1 MSFSFLTFGL
11 KNITLHSK
19 VSTFINSK
27 DKNFRMKIYIND
39 LTSKVKELKQIKN
52 QAKSIL
58 SYLKLPSSTEVS
70 ISFIDDSYMRE
81 LNLKYRDNNRTTDV
95 LSFPQEG
102 ELLGDILISVDK
114 ATAQSEELGHT
125 FEQEARRLVVHGL
138 LHLLGYDHKKLQEAQ
153 LMEEKEKEVLEFL

>member
-1 MSFSFLTFGL
+1 M
-11 KNITLHSK
+11 

-27 DKNFRMKIYIND
+27 NKNFRMKIYIND
-39 LTSKVKELKQIKN
+39 LTGKVKELKQIKN
-52 QAKSIL
+52 QSKSIL

-70 ISFIDDSYMRE
+70 ISFIDDGYMRE

-125 FEQEARRLVVHGL
+125 FEQEVRRLVVHGI

>member
-1 MSFSFLTFGL
+1 
-11 KNITLHSK
+11 
-19 VSTFINSK
+19 
-27 DKNFRMKIYIND
+27 MKIYIND
-39 LTSKVKELKQIKN
+39 LTGKVKELKQIKN
-52 QAKSIL
+52 QSKSIL

-70 ISFIDDSYMRE
+70 ISFIDDGYMRE

-125 FEQEARRLVVHGL
+125 FEQEVRRLVVHGI

>member
-1 MSFSFLTFGL
+1 
-11 KNITLHSK
+11 
-19 VSTFINSK
+19 
-27 DKNFRMKIYIND
+27 MKIYIND
-39 LTSKVKELKQIKN
+39 LTGKVKELKQIKN

-125 FEQEARRLVVHGL
+125 FEQEVRRLVVHGL

>member
-1 MSFSFLTFGL
+1 
-11 KNITLHSK
+11 
-19 VSTFINSK
+19 
-27 DKNFRMKIYIND
+27 MKIYIND
-39 LTSKVKELKQIKN
+39 LTGKVKELNQIEN
-52 QAKSIL
+52 QAKSIM

-125 FEQEARRLVVHGL
+125 FGL
-138 LHLLGYDHKKLQEAQ
+138 RSLKDLPDLKEIEEFEDSFNDFNMNLQKL
-153 LMEEKEKEVLEFL
+153 

>member
-1 MSFSFLTFGL
+1 
-11 KNITLHSK
+11 
-19 VSTFINSK
+19 
-27 DKNFRMKIYIND
+27 MKIYIND
-39 LTSKVKELKQIKN
+39 LTGKVKELKLIKN
-52 QAKSIL
+52 QSKSIL

-70 ISFIDDSYMRE
+70 ISFIDDGYMRE

-125 FEQEARRLVVHGL
+125 FEQEVRRLVVHGV
-138 LHLLGYDHKKLQEAQ
+138 LHLLGYDHKKLQEAR
-153 LMEEKEKEVLEFL
+153 LMEEKEKEILEFL

>member
-1 MSFSFLTFGL
+1 
-11 KNITLHSK
+11 
-19 VSTFINSK
+19 
-27 DKNFRMKIYIND
+27 MKIYIND
-39 LTSKVKELKQIKN
+39 LTGKVKELNQIKN
-52 QAKSIL
+52 QAKSIM

-125 FEQEARRLVVHGL
+125 FGDEVKRLVVHGI
-138 LHLLGYDHKKLQEAQ
+138 LHLLGYDHKKLQEAR
-153 LMEEKEKEVLEFL
+153 LMEEKEKEILEFL

>member
-1 MSFSFLTFGL
+1 
-11 KNITLHSK
+11 
-19 VSTFINSK
+19 
-27 DKNFRMKIYIND
+27 MKIYIND
-39 LTSKVKELKQIKN
+39 LTGKVKELKLIKN
-52 QAKSIL
+52 QSKSIL

-70 ISFIDDSYMRE
+70 ISFIDDGYMRE

-125 FEQEARRLVVHGL
+125 FEQEVRRLVVHGI
-138 LHLLGYDHKKLQEAQ
+138 LHLLGYDHKKLQEAR
-153 LMEEKEKEVLEFL
+153 LMEEKEKEILEFL